1 LTPEEITAEPQRAP
15 SNTEGAA
22 MILFGRTVAFAIAV
36 ALPILL
42 ARKLTPGALGLYKQ
56 VFLVVNTA
64 MNVVPLGFGMNV
76 YYFLPRERERRG
88 PVVFNTILILCAA
101 GLLAGLAVTLWPA
114 ILSLV
119 SKEPEIRRYA
129 AWIGATIILWIP
141 CTLVEILPIAN
152 QELKLAMTV
161 SIVAQIL
168 RTGLFLT
175 AAILWGTVESLI
187 WAAIAYG
194 VFVVGVFLYYL
205 ALRFPRFWR
214 HIDFHLLGEQLSYA
228 TPLGL
233 MGMVWYFQSDLHNY
247 FVSNQFGAAAFAVYS
262 IGCFQLPLVQLLSE
276 ATSSVLISQ
285 MAALQRDNQTDQI
298 LYLALRSMRK
308 LAAVMFPVYA
318 FLMVVGPQ
326 FIEFLFSDRYLASWP
341 IFRINLTLLPLGVLM
356 FDPIVRAYAE
366 YRYLLLKIKLA
377 FFVAL
382 LAALWWATPRF
393 GMIGAISSVMIIGV
407 ADRAV
412 QTWIFGRVLRFGRRH
427 WPLLM
432 APTKLALSAAAAAAL
447 AAAVRLPLL
456 GSRPVVVLLACGTVF
471 TLAYLAFVKMFG
483 VAEPNEIQFLAQALL
498 RPVQEIGRRMGWNRV
513 SADPTNLN

>member
-1 LTPEEITAEPQRAP
+1 MTPEEVTIAPERVP

-56 VFLVVNTA
+56 VFLVVTTA
-64 MNVVPLGFGMNV
+64 FNVIPLGFGMNV

-88 PVVFNTILILCAA
+88 AVVFNTVLILGAAGVLA
-101 GLLAGLAVTLWPA
+101 GLLVTLWPSV
-114 ILSLV
+114 LSLV
-119 SKEPEIRRYA
+119 SKEPEIRHYA
-129 AWIGATIILWIP
+129 PLIGATILLWIP

-152 QELKLAMTV
+152 RELKLSMII

-175 AAILWGTVESLI
+175 AAILWGTVASMI
-187 WAAIAYG
+187 WAAIIYG
-194 VFVVGVFLYYL
+194 IVVVAAFWYYM

-214 HIDFHLLGEQLSYA
+214 HVDFGLLGEQLSYA
-228 TPLGL
+228 VPIGL

-247 FVSNQFGAAAFAVYS
+247 FVSNRFGAAAFAVYS

-285 MAALQRDNQTDQI
+285 VAALQRDNQTDQI
-298 LYLALRSMRK
+298 LYLSLRSMRK

-318 FLMVVGPQ
+318 FLMVVGQ
-326 FIEFLFSDRYLASWP
+326 QLIIFLFSTRYAASWP

-356 FDPIVRAYAE
+356 FDPIMRAYAE

-377 FFVAL
+377 LFVAL
-382 LAALWWATPRF
+382 LASLWWATPRL
-393 GMIGAISSVMIIGV
+393 GMIGAISSVIII
-407 ADRAV
+407 AIIDRGIQA
-412 QTWIFGRVLRFGRRH
+412 WIFGRVLGFGRRH
-427 WPLLM
+427 LPLLEHT
-432 APTKLALSAAAAAAL
+432 AKLALSAAIAAGLTAGVLMLIA
-447 AAAVRLPLL
+447 
-456 GSRPVVVLLACGTVF
+456 GSRPLFVLLVCGVVF
-471 TLAYLAFVKMFG
+471 TPAYLALIKIFG
-483 VAEPNEIQFLAQALL
+483 VVEPNEMQFLAQALL
-498 RPVQEIGRRMGWNRV
+498 RPVQELGRRIGRNGTT
-513 SADPTNLN
+513 PTPET

>member
-1 LTPEEITAEPQRAP
+1 MTPEEITAEPQRVP

-42 ARKLTPGALGLYKQ
+42 ARKLTPAALGLYKQ
-56 VFLVVNTA
+56 VFLVVTTA
-64 MNVVPLGFGMNV
+64 FNVIPLGFGMNV
-76 YYFLPRERERRG
+76 YYFLPRERERRSA
-88 PVVFNTILILCAA
+88 VVFNTVLVLGAA
-101 GLLAGLAVTLWPA
+101 GVLAALAVTLWPG

-129 AWIGATIILWIP
+129 PLIGATILLWIP
-141 CTLVEILPIAN
+141 STLVEILPIAN
-152 QELKLAMTV
+152 QELKLSMTI

-168 RTGLFLT
+168 RTSLFLT
-175 AAILWGTVESLI
+175 AAIVWGTVISLI

-194 VFVVGVFLYYL
+194 AVVVGAFLYYL

-214 HIDFHLLGEQLSYA
+214 RIDFHLLGEQVSYA

-285 MAALQRDNQTDQI
+285 MAALQRDNQTEQI

-318 FLMVVGPQ
+318 FLMVVGLQ
-326 FIEFLFSDRYLASWP
+326 FIEFLFSSRYQASWP

-377 FFVAL
+377 FFVIL
-382 LAALWWATPRF
+382 LAALWWATPHY
-393 GMIGAISSVMIIGV
+393 GMIGAISSVMIIGM

-412 QTWIFGRVLRFGRRH
+412 QTWIFGRVLGFGRRH
-427 WPLLM
+427 LPLL
-432 APTKLALSAAAAAAL
+432 ADTAKLALSAAIAAAL
-447 AAAVRLPLL
+447 TAGVRMLMA
-456 GSRPVVVLLACGTVF
+456 GSRPVFVLLVCGVIF
-471 TLAYLAFVKMFG
+471 TPAYLVLIKMFG
-483 VAEPNEIQFLAQALL
+483 VLEPNEMQFLAQALL
-498 RPVQEIGRRMGWNRV
+498 RPVQEIGRRMGGNR
-513 SADPTNLN
+513 AARIPRI

>member
-1 LTPEEITAEPQRAP
+1 
-15 SNTEGAA
+15 

-64 MNVVPLGFGMNV
+64 MNVVPFGFGMNV

-88 PVVFNTILILCAA
+88 PVVLNTILILSAVA
-101 GLLAGLAVTLWPA
+101 LLAALAVTLWPG

-129 AWIGATIILWIP
+129 PLIGATILLWIP
-141 CTLVEILPIAN
+141 SSLVEIVPIAN

-161 SIVAQIL
+161 SIIAQIM
-168 RTGLFLT
+168 RTSLFLT
-175 AAILWGTVESLI
+175 AAILWGTVNSLI

-194 VFVVGVFLYYL
+194 IFALAIFLYYL
-205 ALRFPRFWR
+205 ALRFPGFWR
-214 HIDFHLLGEQLSYA
+214 HIDFHLLGDQMSYA

-262 IGCFQLPLVQLLSE
+262 IGCFQLPLVQLLSD

-308 LAAVMFPVYA
+308 LAAVLFPVYA
-318 FLMVVGPQ
+318 FLMVVGQQ
-326 FIEFLFSDRYLASWP
+326 FIIFLFSQRYAASWP
-341 IFRINLTLLPLGVLM
+341 IFRINLTLLPLGILL

-366 YRYLLLKIKLA
+366 YRYLLLRIKLA
-377 FFVAL
+377 FFVVL
-382 LAALWWATPRF
+382 LVALWWATPRF

-412 QTWIFGRVLRFGRRH
+412 QAWIFARVLHLGRRH
-427 WPLLM
+427 LPLLG
-432 APTKLALSAAAAAAL
+432 ATAKLAVSAAAAAGV
-447 AAAVRLPLL
+447 AAGIQFLML
-456 GSRPVVVLLACGTVF
+456 GSRPVLLLLVCGVVF
-471 TLAYLAFVKMFG
+471 SIAYLALVRMFG
-483 VAEPNEIQFLAQALL
+483 VVEPNEVQFLAQAFL
-498 RPVQEIGRRMGWNRV
+498 RPVQEISRRVGRNYTR
-513 SADPTNLN
+513 

>member
-1 LTPEEITAEPQRAP
+1 
-15 SNTEGAA
+15 
-22 MILFGRTVAFAIAV
+22 MILFGRSVAFAIAV

-64 MNVVPLGFGMNV
+64 MNVIPLGFGMNV

-88 PVVFNTILILCAA
+88 PVVFNTVLILGAA
-101 GLLAGLAVTLWPA
+101 GLLAALVVMLSPGV
-114 ILSLV
+114 LSLV
-119 SKEPEIRRYA
+119 SKEPEIRGYA
-129 AWIGATIILWIP
+129 PLIGATIILWIP
-141 CTLVEILPIAN
+141 STLVEILPIAN
-152 QELKLAMTV
+152 QELKLAMTI

-175 AAILWGTVESLI
+175 AAILWGTVTSLI
-187 WAAIAYG
+187 WAAIVYG
-194 VFVVGVFLYYL
+194 ALVVSVFWYYM

-214 HIDFHLLGEQLSYA
+214 HIDFGLLGEQLSYA
-228 TPLGL
+228 VPLGL

-285 MAALQRDNQTDQI
+285 VAALQRDNQTDQI
-298 LYLALRSMRK
+298 LYLTLRSMRK

-318 FLMVVGPQ
+318 FLMVVGQQ

-341 IFRINLTLLPLGVLM
+341 IFRINLTLLLLGVLM
-356 FDPIVRAYAE
+356 FDPIMRAYAA
-366 YRYLLLKIKLA
+366 YRYLLLRIKLA

-382 LAALWWATPRF
+382 LAALWWATPRY
-393 GMIGAISSVMIIGV
+393 GMIGAISAVMIIGV

-412 QTWIFGRVLRFGRRH
+412 QTWIFGRVLGFGRRH
-427 WPLLM
+427 WPMLG
-432 APTKLALSAAAAAAL
+432 APAKLALSAAAAAAL
-447 AAAVRLPLL
+447 TAGVRLLML
-456 GSRPVVVLLACGTVF
+456 GSRPVLVLLVCGAVF
-471 TLAYLAFVKMFG
+471 TPAYLAFVKMFG
-483 VAEPNEIQFLAQALL
+483 VVEPNEMQFLAQAFLSPL
-498 RPVQEIGRRMGWNRV
+498 REIGRRVGRNGAART
-513 SADPTNLN
+513 PRI

>member
-1 LTPEEITAEPQRAP
+1 
-15 SNTEGAA
+15 

-42 ARKLTPGALGLYKQ
+42 AHKLTPGALGLYKQ

-64 MNVVPLGFGMNV
+64 MNVIPLGFGMNV
-76 YYFLPRERERRG
+76 YYFLPRERERRS
-88 PVVFNTILILCAA
+88 PVVFNTVLILCAA
-101 GLLAGLAVTLWPA
+101 GVLAALAVTLWPG

-129 AWIGATIILWIP
+129 PLIGATILLWIP
-141 CTLVEILPIAN
+141 STLIEILPIAN
-152 QELKLAMTV
+152 QELKLSMTV

-168 RTGLFLT
+168 RTGFFLT
-175 AAILWGTVESLI
+175 AAILWGTVGALI

-194 VFVVGVFLYYL
+194 VFVVGAFLYYL

-214 HIDFHLLGEQLSYA
+214 HFDFHLLGEQLSYA

-247 FVSNQFGAAAFAVYS
+247 FVSNQYGAAAFAVYS

-318 FLMVVGPQ
+318 FLMVVGLQ
-326 FIEFLFSDRYLASWP
+326 FIEFLFSSRYQASWP

-366 YRYLLLKIKLA
+366 YRYSLLKIKLV
-377 FFVAL
+377 FFAVL
-382 LAALWWATPRF
+382 LAALWWTTPRY
-393 GMIGAISSVMIIGV
+393 GMIGAISSVMIVSV

-412 QTWIFGRVLRFGRRH
+412 QTVIFGRVLHFGRRH
-427 WPLLM
+427 LPLLRDT
-432 APTKLALSAAAAAAL
+432 AKVALCAAL
-447 AAAVRLPLL
+447 AAALTTGVRMLVA
-456 GSRPVVVLLACGTVF
+456 GSRPLLVLLVCGAVF
-471 TLAYLAFVKMFG
+471 TPAYLALIKMFG
-483 VAEPNEIQFLAQALL
+483 VVEPNEMQFLLQALL
-498 RPVQEIGRRMGWNRV
+498 RPMQEIGRRVGWTGAARIPRV
-513 SADPTNLN
+513 

>member
-1 LTPEEITAEPQRAP
+1 
-15 SNTEGAA
+15 
-22 MILFGRTVAFAIAV
+22 MILFGRSVAFVIAV

-88 PVVFNTILILCAA
+88 AVVLNTVLILCTA
-101 GLLAGLAVTLWPA
+101 GLLAGLLVTLWPA
-114 ILSLV
+114 VLGLV

-129 AWIGATIILWIP
+129 PLIGATILLWIP
-141 CTLVEILPIAN
+141 STLVEILPIAN
-152 QELKLAMTV
+152 RELKLSMII
-161 SIVAQIL
+161 SIVAQIV

-175 AAILWGTVESLI
+175 AAIVWGTVNSLI

-194 VFVVGVFLYYL
+194 VFVAGAFLWYL
-205 ALRFPRFWR
+205 ARRFPGFWR
-214 HIDFHLLGEQLSYA
+214 HIDMGLLGEQMSYA
-228 TPLGL
+228 VPLGL

-247 FVSNQFGAAAFAVYS
+247 FVSNQYGSAMFAVYS

-318 FLMVVGPQ
+318 FLMVAGQQ

-366 YRYLLLKIKLA
+366 YRYLLLRLKIA

-382 LAALWWATPRF
+382 LAALWWATPRY
-393 GMIGAISSVMIIGV
+393 GMIGAISAVMIIGV

-427 WPLLM
+427 LPLLG
-432 APTKLALSAAAAAAL
+432 ASAKLALSAAGAAAL
-447 AAAVRLPLL
+447 TAVVRLPMV
-456 GSRPVVVLLACGTVF
+456 GSRPVLVLLVCGAVF
-471 TLAYLAFVKMFG
+471 TLAYVGLVKLFG
-483 VAEPNEIQFLAQALL
+483 VVEPDEMQFLKRALL
-498 RPVQEIGRRMGWNRV
+498 RPIQGIGRRVGWNV
-513 SADPTNLN
+513 